1 MKHHKFLVWKVV
13 AAIIL
18 FTASLPAAPAV
29 VVPADQPMP
38 YTVSP
43 TQKVRTACNLDS
55 LKGLEGLTV
64 GEIVYNYRLCF
75 QKAGYDFDKSI
86 LHFAV
91 DYGNNPQSFN
101 DPRRMV
107 SGMTIGLPVH
117 TIAAQARQKQDD
129 LCRYFPA
136 DEVAAIAVAS
146 KAGSNLKKRWEEDT
160 EAICDEWAMIDL
172 KNAYISAIA
181 SSIDDP
187 DVKVTAELLT
197 QNGYKPTDGV
207 QLKIIN
213 GAITSL
219 KMTTSHEQGRTT
231 FEIDA
236 LGDIT
241 RRSNIQ

>member
-1 MKHHKFLVWKVV
+1 MKRHKILFLKVV
-13 AAIIL
+13 AAAAIIL
-18 FTASLPAAPAV
+18 FTASSPTATAAA
-29 VVPADQPMP
+29 VPADQPMP
-38 YTVSP
+38 YTVEP
-43 TQKVRTACNLDS
+43 TRKVIVACNIDFMKS
-55 LKGLEGLTV
+55 PEGLTV
-64 GEIVYNYRLCF
+64 GEIVYNYRQCF

-86 LHFAV
+86 LHFAS

-117 TIAAQARQKQDD
+117 TIAAQAQQKQDD
-129 LCRYFPA
+129 LRRYFPA
-136 DEVAAIAVAS
+136 DEVAAIAQVSTA
-146 KAGSNLKKRWEEDT
+146 ASNLKKRWEEDT

-181 SSIDDP
+181 SSLDNP

-207 QLKIIN
+207 RLKIIN
-213 GAITSL
+213 GAIASL

-236 LGDIT
+236 LGNIT
-241 RRSNIQ
+241 QR